1 MTSGHIESSVGEEEG
16 GERGEGG
23 EETGEERGGGGEGPG
38 KLSILLDTL
47 PLLLEKPKINKTVLE
62 RVYNFNFEQYSPPP
76 PKNMKINIITYF
88 ILEFKGTIQLI
99 FLYYLKVKKK

>member
-38 KLSILLDTL
+38 KLAILLDTL
-47 PLLLEKPKINKTVLE
+47 PLLLE
-62 RVYNFNFEQYSPPP
+62 
-76 PKNMKINIITYF
+76 
-88 ILEFKGTIQLI
+88 
-99 FLYYLKVKKK
+99 

>member
-38 KLSILLDTL
+38 KLAILLDTL

-62 RVYNFNFEQYSPPP
+62 RVYNFNFEQYSPQE
-76 PKNMKINIITYF
+76 I
-88 ILEFKGTIQLI
+88 
-99 FLYYLKVKKK
+99 